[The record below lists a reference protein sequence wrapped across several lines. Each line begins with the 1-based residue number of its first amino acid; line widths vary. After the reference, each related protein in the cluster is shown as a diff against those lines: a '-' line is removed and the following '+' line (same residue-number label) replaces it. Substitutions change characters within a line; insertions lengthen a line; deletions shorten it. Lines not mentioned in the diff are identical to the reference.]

1 MTAVALDRVWAAHH
15 TKGQRVP
22 ILNGVSLEIPSGV
35 AIALLGRNGAGKSS
49 LLRLIAGAMQAEAG
63 QIHRYGRISWPV
75 GHAGSFHGDLSG
87 AQNVRF
93 VARAYG
99 IDPAALV
106 DFVATF
112 SELGPLMRLPFRGY
126 SSGMR
131 ARLAFATSMGVP
143 FDTYLVD
150 EVTSVGDAAFRARSE
165 AMLRDRFA
173 RAGAIIVSHALEH
186 LQQLCTAGIVI
197 DRGTLTWHDS
207 VADAIDHHRTLMGVA
222 PPRAAG
228 AKRPSLRPVPG
239 PAA

>member
-1 MTAVALDRVWAAHH
+1 MTAVVLDRVWAAHRA
-15 TKGQRVP
+15 KGQRVP
-22 ILNGVSLEIPSGV
+22 ILNGASLEIPSGR

-49 LLRLIAGAMQAEAG
+49 LMRLIAGAMQAESG

-75 GHAGSFHGDLSG
+75 GHAGSFHGDLTG

-99 IDPAALV
+99 IDASALV
-106 DFVATF
+106 DFVTRF
-112 SELGPLMRLPFRGY
+112 SELGALMRLPFRGY

-165 AMLRDRFA
+165 AMLRDRLS

-186 LQQLCTAGIVI
+186 LEQLCSAGIVI
-197 DRGTLTWHDS
+197 ENGTLTWHDT
-207 VADAIDHHRTLMGVA
+207 VRDAINHHRAVMGIL
-222 PPRAAG
+222 PPAA
-228 AKRPSLRPVPG
+228 ASARPALHPVPD